1 MIKST
6 IERFPSLPSVFMNEH
21 LLYLL
26 RLCLRIPLSLEV
38 SPQEDVVNNLP
49 LAALHLTEIRP
60 VSSPLCPAIR
70 AVIWP
75 STRFPSLLCMPHQSL
90 TSSHQ
95 PPTTG
100 KSFGKCHRESLGRQD
115 TRKGT
120 PTYCEKC
127 FISLI
132 VEVRRGKKEHVL
144 LLISLCLS

>member
-1 MIKST
+1 MSIFCT
-6 IERFPSLPSVFMNEH
+6 SLGCASEYHF
-21 LLYLL
+21 L
-26 RLCLRIPLSLEV
+26 LEV
-38 SPQEDVVNNLP
+38 SPQEDVVNNLLP
-49 LAALHLTEIRP
+49 AALHLTEIRP

-70 AVIWP
+70 AVILP
-75 STRFPSLLCMPHQSL
+75 SPRFPSLLCTPHQSL

-95 PPTTG
+95 LPATG
-100 KSFGKCHRESLGRQD
+100 KSFGKCHRESQGRQD

-120 PTYCEKC
+120 PTYCENKC